1 MFPIMKKIIILSVLI
16 CINVFA
22 ICAQRFE
29 ITNQN
34 TLSHIISEGKPQRF
48 LISPFAICV
57 YDSIEYFVYHNW
69 FHKND
74 NNIISFEYTSTFNA
88 KNTTSQE
95 EKETRCK
102 KLQTS
107 SYIAIVELADSITK
121 ASVSYNNDTLI
132 LFFKIGYPF
141 SNTIEK
147 EISIKAKNKNLR
159 HYYGYGGIAGKDK
172 KPVVILYE

>member
-22 ICAQRFE
+22 IYAQRFE

-95 EKETRCK
+95 EKDAIKSTFV
-102 KLQTS
+102 TS
-107 SYIAIVELADSITK
+107 ENPKDLWKSLLNLTDLIYKELEGQKIPVTK
-121 ASVSYNNDTLI
+121 EML
-132 LFFKIGYPF
+132 L
-141 SNTIEK
+141 E
-147 EISIKAKNKNLR
+147 
-159 HYYGYGGIAGKDK
+159 YYKD
-172 KPVVILYE
+172 LM